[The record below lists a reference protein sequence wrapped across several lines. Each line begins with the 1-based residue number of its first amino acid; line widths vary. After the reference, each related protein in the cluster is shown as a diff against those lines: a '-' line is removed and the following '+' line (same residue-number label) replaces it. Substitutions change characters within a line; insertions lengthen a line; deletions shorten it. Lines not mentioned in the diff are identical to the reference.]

1 MDPSDRNNAF
11 LKNPNA
17 TSPTIPIIN
26 IYGNEDANRLVRLIG
41 SALNK
46 TEIDSY
52 LNTTDKTY
60 DETQFSLMDQ
70 KQGPYTRNIEVRG
83 VNHLEMCRHP
93 NMKLKLNEILNGKI
107 YDEAFNPKNN

>member
-83 VNHLEMCRHP
+83 VNHLEMCRHSKMRKTLD
-93 NMKLKLNEILNGKI
+93 NILNHNSHEKI
-107 YDEAFNPKNN
+107 FNPNFE

>member
-11 LKNPNA
+11 LKNLNA

-46 TEIDSY
+46 EKIDNY
-52 LNTTDKTY
+52 HDTTDKTY
-60 DETQFSLMDQ
+60 DETQFSLMD
-70 KQGPYTRNIEVRG
+70 
-83 VNHLEMCRHP
+83 
-93 NMKLKLNEILNGKI
+93 
-107 YDEAFNPKNN
+107 